1 MAETDD
7 NDNARRFLSL
17 PDTLA
22 FLEQHTGSS
31 AYAELLLREGAA
43 SGLIRCR
50 ERETEVHFPDRGN
63 LRVLGRVYVP
73 HPPLQGAEF
82 WRVSP
87 LDNSAQLKFDRRR
100 AEITRIDHAAQTLD
114 GTWCEHRIVRKR
126 GVRFSEDDL
135 RAMLQLE
142 GLLLPGD
149 APPPLPP
156 ALATLAATEAG
167 DTGAIN
173 GAVTAAA
180 SAPMP
185 TTEPANEPI
194 DVPSVRPPSRRRQ
207 RIVAVLLCAYSQ
219 KIPSKG
225 EAIKGDLVRA
235 VENNWNSPAVP
246 NPEKLPL
253 PSRDTIERV
262 IDDLWMT
269 S

>member
-7 NDNARRFLSL
+7 DDNAGRFLSL
-17 PDTLA
+17 PATLA
-22 FLEQHTGSS
+22 CLEQHTGPL
-31 AYAELLLREGAA
+31 AYAELLLRDGCA
-43 SGLIRCR
+43 SGLIRYR
-50 ERETEVHFPDRGN
+50 EHETEVHFPDREKP
-63 LRVLGRVYVP
+63 RVPGRMYAP
-73 HPPLQGAEF
+73 HPPPEGAAF

-87 LDNSAQLKFDRRR
+87 LDNSSQLKFDRRR
-100 AEITRIDHAAQTLD
+100 AEVTRIDHASQNLD

-126 GVRFSEDDL
+126 GVRFSEEDL
-135 RAMLQLE
+135 KAMLQLE
-142 GLLLPGD
+142 GFLRPSD
-149 APPPLPP
+149 ALPPLPSAP
-156 ALATLAATEAG
+156 ATPAATEAG
-167 DTGAIN
+167 DTGAVS

-185 TTEPANEPI
+185 TTEPVNEPI

-207 RIVAVLLCAYSQ
+207 RIVAVLLYAYSQ

-235 VENNWNSPAVP
+235 VENNWNAHAVP
-246 NPEKLPL
+246 NPEKLLL

-262 IDDLWMT
+262 IDDLWTT